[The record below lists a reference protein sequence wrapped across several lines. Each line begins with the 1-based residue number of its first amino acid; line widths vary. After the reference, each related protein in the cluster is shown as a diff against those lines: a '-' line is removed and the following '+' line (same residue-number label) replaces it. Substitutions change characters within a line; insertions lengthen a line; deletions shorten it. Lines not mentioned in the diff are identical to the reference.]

1 MSVGTVPGEHD
12 TFKGM
17 LIVVDKKDEVHYHS
31 YLEHI
36 ISPILNKIRWGKYFS
51 HVTI

>member
-17 LIVVDKKDEVHYHS
+17 LIVVDKKDEGT
-31 YLEHI
+31 LPL
-36 ISPILNKIRWGKYFS
+36 IS
-51 HVTI
+51 